1 MKKSTIALIVIVIL
15 VFSSYG
21 WIKNNYN
28 GFVTNQTLVTQK
40 WSDVETQYQ
49 RRFDLIP
56 NVQATVSGAADFE
69 QSTFVAVT
77 AARSAWANALKTP
90 ERSDNIAAIGSF
102 DSALSRLLVT
112 VENYPQLKATEAF
125 VSLIT
130 TLEGTENRIAQA
142 RKQYNE
148 SVTVYNTSLRIF
160 PGNLLGKLF
169 GFAPE
174 SFFES
179 NPDAAAA
186 PQVNFEK
193 QQ

>member
-1 MKKSTIALIVIVIL
+1 MKKSIIALIVIVIL
-15 VFSSYG
+15 VFSGYG
-21 WIKNNYN
+21 WIKNSYN
-28 GFVTNQTLVTQK
+28 GFVIGQTLVAQK
-40 WSDVETQYQ
+40 WSDVEAQYQ

-69 QSTFVAVT
+69 QSTFTAVT

-90 ERSDNIAAIGSF
+90 QRSDDIAAIGTF
-102 DSALSRLLVT
+102 DSSLSRLLVT

-148 SVTVYNTSLRIF
+148 SVTVYNTSLRVF
-160 PGNLLGKLF
+160 PGNLLSKLF
-169 GFAPE
+169 GFTPE

-179 NPDAAAA
+179 NPAATDA